1 MGLPDED
8 TGGGTQ
14 SDYQSFGDKVNVE
27 VTDLVSYYEEM
38 TMLSAQAAGAAN
50 TAMSQMNMLI
60 TTGLA
65 TSDDGE
71 AFPEGLQAARFLN
84 HRLSDFQHFTA
95 DVTEG
100 VRNIGSA
107 AAVVAELYENS
118 DSENAAS
125 VNDIG
130 FVFSDP
136 GARPPGNFR
145 NAETWSEYEQRMAE
159 ATGSNAMAAMGDG
172 VPVSYSYSPAAGLTY
187 YHYSD
192 GSYRVVQSRT
202 EPGVSSWT
210 SDSQVLT
217 TTVYGAN
224 GQVLS
229 QVTDR
234 SYSVRGSSNVNTTT
248 TSRGDDQNGST
259 STTTTVDN
267 PDGTITVTNETR
279 TTTDGQQ
286 GEPVTS
292 TTTIQRDQH
301 RDSGPQGPVEDAVEQ
316 LDSHGQEHTVRS
328 YGVGY

>member
-1 MGLPDED
+1 MAIPDED
-8 TGGGTQ
+8 TGGGTA
-14 SDYQSFGDKVNVE
+14 SEYQSFGDKVNVE

-50 TAMSQMNMLI
+50 TAMSQMGMMI

-71 AFPEGLQAARFLN
+71 VLPEGLQAARFLN
-84 HRLSDFQHFTA
+84 HRLSDFQHFTG

-100 VRNIGSA
+100 IRNIGSA

-125 VNDIG
+125 VADIG

-136 GARPPGNFR
+136 NARPPAGFR
-145 NAETWSEYEQRMAE
+145 DVESWADYERRMAE
-159 ATGSNAMAAMGDG
+159 ESGQNAMAAMGDG
-172 VPVSYSYSPAAGLTY
+172 TPVSHSYSPAAGLTY

-192 GSYRVVQSRT
+192 GSYRVVHTKT

-210 SDSQVLT
+210 SDAQVT
-217 TTVYGAN
+217 TTTIYGAN

-229 QVTDR
+229 TVTDR
-234 SYSVRGSSNVNTTT
+234 SYSVRGSSTVNSTT

-279 TTTDGQQ
+279 TTTEGQQ
-286 GEPVTS
+286 GDPVTS
-292 TTTIQRDQH
+292 STTIERDQH
-301 RDSGPQGPVEDAVEQ
+301 RDSGPQGPVEEAVES
-316 LDSHGQEHTVRS
+316 LDSHGEDYTVRE